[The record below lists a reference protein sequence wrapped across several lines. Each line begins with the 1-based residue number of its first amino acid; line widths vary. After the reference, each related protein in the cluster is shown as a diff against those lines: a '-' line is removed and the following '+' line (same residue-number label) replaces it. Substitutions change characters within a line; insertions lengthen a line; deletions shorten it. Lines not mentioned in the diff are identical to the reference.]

1 MPQNRQLAYY
11 ASLLPGKESQFET
24 PGEGYRIYKD
34 VPIARTGW
42 QEYLGSELKRNR
54 GYKDEWNLE
63 DGTLYKVYRP
73 LAEVTHPAT
82 LASFEGK
89 SVLDQHPSGDRVLID
104 ALDEYEGISKG
115 HGQNVRVGA
124 KLPDGETPLVAD
136 LHVKHPD
143 LNVKVDEG
151 IREVSCGY
159 TYLLGKDA
167 SGRLIQT
174 QIRGNHIA
182 IVPRGR
188 AGSEVGIKDSALEK
202 EGITMAGLLRRIK
215 ALGFVSWAKDAKPE
229 DVESVIDELMPED
242 GEGDGMTIK
251 ELLQKSVAS
260 QGSYGLSRFSSLA
273 LAKEYANRANGI
285 YRVVMGDD
293 GKYWVAPARIASQLI
308 AGGYEAADAEEFNK
322 KGEQDMYK
330 GAKDE
335 QHPKGCY
342 CADCRGEKDAAHP
355 DGCRCDDCMAG
366 SDKKGAKDAGSKHA
380 AFMVVAEKFMDNGH
394 PDWAA
399 EWFEKAAAEAA
410 TPAEKEKASAGLKAA
425 KKAKGAKDAEESEEG
440 KETMAEDKGAKDSWC
455 PTCNGAGERTAGMKC
470 VTCNGT
476 GHVETKPA
484 GTKDSEEAEE
494 KKDDE
499 SGDSD
504 EPEVA
509 AAMDAESEIE
519 AEEKE
524 EEAARDAEEKGD
536 EEGPKDAEE
545 KEEKEGEKDAEES
558 ESKEDEEGAM
568 DYASIISPDEDEGEE
583 PTFTAIDALALIG
596 KIAPAV
602 AKSNNQAAA
611 DALNTLRDKLTLVR
625 DGAKDGRPDPFRA
638 LASAGVNDS
647 AGDEPDMLSFFNGR
661 SYQDGL
667 KAWNDHL
674 SQRGK

>member
-1 MPQNRQLAYY
+1 MSQNRQLAYY
-11 ASLLPGKESQFET
+11 ASLLPGKESQYQT

-34 VPIARTGW
+34 VPIARTGS
-42 QEYLGSELKRNR
+42 QEYLGKELKRNR
-54 GYKDEWNLE
+54 AYRPEWNLKDE
-63 DGTLYKVYRP
+63 QSYRVYRP
-73 LAEVTHPAT
+73 LDEVTSPAT

-89 SVLDQHPSGDRVLID
+89 SVLDEHPSGDRVLID

-188 AGSEVGIKDSALEK
+188 AGSQVGIKDSALEK

-273 LAKEYANRANGI
+273 TAKEYANRANGI

-335 QHPKGCY
+335 QHPQGCY

-355 DGCRCDDCMAG
+355 DGCRCDDCIG
-366 SDKKGAKDAGSKHA
+366 SGDGKKGVKDADGVEAENVLQSRAATTEGRKAVARAVANAFRRTSASSNDPRTSVESPHQETSARKDA
-380 AFMVVAEKFMDNGH
+380 AFRIRNQEN
-394 PDWAA
+394 
-399 EWFEKAAAEAA
+399 
-410 TPAEKEKASAGLKAA
+410 
-425 KKAKGAKDAEESEEG
+425 
-440 KETMAEDKGAKDSWC
+440 ETMAEDGKGAKDSDDD
-455 PTCNGAGERTAGMKC
+455 PDDNPEVEAAMDAESEFEKEVKEDEGANDYKDCNISRLSDDRYQAVTKGGKKSPALASPEEVMKWIDEN
-470 VTCNGT
+470 TEGS
-476 GHVETKPA
+476 
-484 GTKDSEEAEE
+484 KDSEEAEE
-494 KKDDE
+494 K
-499 SGDSD
+499 
-504 EPEVA
+504 
-509 AAMDAESEIE
+509 AERKEEDSEI
-519 AEEKE
+519 
-524 EEAARDAEEKGD
+524 DF
-536 EEGPKDAEE
+536 
-545 KEEKEGEKDAEES
+545 
-558 ESKEDEEGAM
+558 
-568 DYASIISPDEDEGEE
+568 ASIISPDGDYDEEE
-583 PTFTAIDALALIG
+583 PTFTAIDALALVG
-596 KIAPAV
+596 KIAPVV
-602 AKSNNQAAA
+602 ARSNNAGAV
-611 DALNTLRDKLTLVR
+611 DALNTLRDKLTLAR
-625 DGAKDGRPDPFRA
+625 DGAKDGQPDPFRSMA
-638 LASAGVNDS
+638 RAGATVDS
-647 AGDEPDMLSFFNGR
+647 AFSEQPDMLSFFNGR
-661 SYQDGL
+661 PYHEGL
-667 KAWNDHL
+667 KAWNEYL
-674 SQRGK
+674 ANSGK